1 MKTFTI
7 VGKSTL
13 GQQTKT
19 RVANGTI
26 KARTAVL
33 ARNGHTDIQFVELPE
48 PMSKPEA
55 IAFLEAQELMTPTFE
70 DVSADILA
78 REAELDQ
85 QMEDASVG
93 LDVEFTPEEEDS
105 EMDFN
110 NKASSIHY

>member
-13 GQQTKT
+13 GQQTKI

-33 ARNGHTDIQFVELPE
+33 ARNGHTDIQFVELPG
-48 PMSKPEA
+48 PMAKADAVSFFES
-55 IAFLEAQELMTPTFE
+55 QEIMAPKFE

-78 REAELDQ
+78 REAE
-85 QMEDASVG
+85 

>member
-13 GQQTKT
+13 GQQTKI

-33 ARNGHTDIQFVELPE
+33 ARNGHTDIQFVELPG
-48 PMSKPEA
+48 PMAKA
-55 IAFLEAQELMTPTFE
+55 DAVRFFEAQEIMAPTFE

-78 REAELDQ
+78 REAE
-85 QMEDASVG
+85 

>member
-13 GQQTKT
+13 GQQTKI

-48 PMSKPEA
+48 AMPKADAVS
-55 IAFLEAQELMTPTFE
+55 FFEAQESMTPKFE

-78 REAELDQ
+78 REDEL
-85 QMEDASVG
+85 EIE
-93 LDVEFTPEEEDS
+93 VELEEDS
-105 EMDFN
+105 ELDFN
-110 NKASSIHY
+110 NTASPIHY

>member
-13 GQQTKT
+13 GQQTKI

-33 ARNGHTDIQFVELPE
+33 ARNGHTDIQFVELPG
-48 PMSKPEA
+48 PMAKA
-55 IAFLEAQELMTPTFE
+55 DAVRFFEAQEIMAPKFE

-78 REAELDQ
+78 REAE
-85 QMEDASVG
+85 

>member
-33 ARNGHTDIQFVELPE
+33 ARNGHTDIQFVEL
-48 PMSKPEA
+48 S
-55 IAFLEAQELMTPTFE
+55 L
-70 DVSADILA
+70 
-78 REAELDQ
+78 
-85 QMEDASVG
+85 
-93 LDVEFTPEEEDS
+93 
-105 EMDFN
+105 
-110 NKASSIHY
+110 IHI

>member
-13 GQQTKT
+13 GQQTKI

-33 ARNGHTDIQFVELPE
+33 ARNGHTDIQFVELPG
-48 PMSKPEA
+48 PMAKA
-55 IAFLEAQELMTPTFE
+55 DAVRFFEAQEIMAPKFE

-93 LDVEFTPEEEDS
+93 LDIEVELEEDS
-105 EMDFN
+105 ELDFN
-110 NKASSIHY
+110 NTASPIHY

>member
-1 MKTFTI
+1 MTKTFTI

-13 GQQTKT
+13 GQQTKI

-48 PMSKPEA
+48 AMAKDEA
-55 IAFLEAQELMTPTFE
+55 VSFFEAQEIMTPKFE

-78 REAELDQ
+78 REEELEIEVEL
-85 QMEDASVG
+85 ED
-93 LDVEFTPEEEDS
+93 DS

>member
-1 MKTFTI
+1 MTKTFTI

-13 GQQTKT
+13 GQQTKI

-33 ARNGHTDIQFVELPE
+33 ARNGHTDISFIELPE
-48 PMSKPEA
+48 AMAKAEA
-55 IAFLEAQELMTPTFE
+55 VSFFEAQEITTPKFE

-78 REAELDQ
+78 REEELEVEVEL
-85 QMEDASVG
+85 ED
-93 LDVEFTPEEEDS
+93 DS

>member
-13 GQQTKT
+13 GQQTKI

-48 PMSKPEA
+48 AMPKADAVS
-55 IAFLEAQELMTPTFE
+55 FFEAQEIMTPKFE

-78 REAELDQ
+78 REEELEIEVEL
-85 QMEDASVG
+85 EDDA
-93 LDVEFTPEEEDS
+93 

-110 NKASSIHY
+110 NKASSIHYYFYILAH

>member
-1 MKTFTI
+1 MTKTFTI

-13 GQQTKT
+13 GQQTKI

-48 PMSKPEA
+48 AMPKAEA
-55 IAFLEAQELMTPTFE
+55 VAFFEAQEIMTPKFE

-78 REAELDQ
+78 REDE
-85 QMEDASVG
+85 
-93 LDVEFTPEEEDS
+93 LDVEFTPEEDYDS
-105 EMDFN
+105 ELDFN
-110 NKASSIHY
+110 NTASPIHY

>member
-13 GQQTKT
+13 GQQTKI

-33 ARNGHTDIQFVELPE
+33 ARNGHTDIQFVELPG
-48 PMSKPEA
+48 PMAKADAVSFFES
-55 IAFLEAQELMTPTFE
+55 QEIMAPKFE

-78 REAELDQ
+78 REAELD
-85 QMEDASVG
+85 
-93 LDVEFTPEEEDS
+93 VEFTPGEEDS

>member
-13 GQQTKT
+13 GQQTKI

-33 ARNGHTDIQFVELPE
+33 ARNGHTDIQFVELPGPRAKADADSFFE
-48 PMSKPEA
+48 S
-55 IAFLEAQELMTPTFE
+55 QEIMTPKFE

-78 REAELDQ
+78 REAE
-85 QMEDASVG
+85 

>member
-13 GQQTKT
+13 GQQTKI

-48 PMSKPEA
+48 AMPKAEA
-55 IAFLEAQELMTPTFE
+55 VAFFEAQEIMTPKFE

-78 REAELDQ
+78 REDELDI
-85 QMEDASVG
+85 
-93 LDVEFTPEEEDS
+93 EFTPEEDYDS
-105 EMDFN
+105 ELDFN
-110 NKASSIHY
+110 NTASPIHY

>member
-13 GQQTKT
+13 GQQTKI

-33 ARNGHTDIQFVELPE
+33 ARNGHTDIQFVELPG
-48 PMSKPEA
+48 PMAKADAVSFFES
-55 IAFLEAQELMTPTFE
+55 QEIMTPTFE

-93 LDVEFTPEEEDS
+93 LDIEVELEEDS
-105 EMDFN
+105 ELDFN
-110 NKASSIHY
+110 NTASPIHY

>member
-13 GQQTKT
+13 GQQTKI

-48 PMSKPEA
+48 AMPKAEA
-55 IAFLEAQELMTPTFE
+55 VAFFEAQEIMTPKFE

-78 REAELDQ
+78 REDE
-85 QMEDASVG
+85 
-93 LDVEFTPEEEDS
+93 LDVEFTPEEDYDS
-105 EMDFN
+105 ELDFN
-110 NKASSIHY
+110 NTASPIHY

>member
-1 MKTFTI
+1 MTKTFTI

-13 GQQTKT
+13 GQQTKI

-48 PMSKPEA
+48 AMAKAEA
-55 IAFLEAQELMTPTFE
+55 VSFFEAQEIMTPKFE

-78 REAELDQ
+78 REEELEIEVEL
-85 QMEDASVG
+85 ED
-93 LDVEFTPEEEDS
+93 DS

-110 NKASSIHY
+110 NTASPIHY

>member
-1 MKTFTI
+1 MTKTFTI

-13 GQQTKT
+13 GQQTKI

-33 ARNGHTDIQFVELPE
+33 ARNGHTDISFIELPE
-48 PMSKPEA
+48 AMAKAEA
-55 IAFLEAQELMTPTFE
+55 VSFFEAQEIMTPKFE

-78 REAELDQ
+78 REEELEVEVEL
-85 QMEDASVG
+85 ED
-93 LDVEFTPEEEDS
+93 DS

>member
-13 GQQTKT
+13 GQQTKA

-33 ARNGHTDIQFVELPE
+33 VRNGHTDIQFVELPE

-55 IAFLEAQELMTPTFE
+55 IAFFEAQELMTPTFE

-93 LDVEFTPEEEDS
+93 LDIEVELEEDS
-105 EMDFN
+105 ELDFN
-110 NKASSIHY
+110 NTASPIHY

>member
-13 GQQTKT
+13 GQQTKI

-33 ARNGHTDIQFVELPE
+33 ARNGRTDIQFVELPG
-48 PMSKPEA
+48 PMAKADAVSFFES
-55 IAFLEAQELMTPTFE
+55 QEIMAPKFE

-78 REAELDQ
+78 REAE
-85 QMEDASVG
+85 

>member
-78 REAELDQ
+78 REAELD
-85 QMEDASVG
+85 
-93 LDVEFTPEEEDS
+93 VEFTPEEEDS

>member
-13 GQQTKT
+13 GQQTKI

-33 ARNGHTDIQFVELPE
+33 ARTGHTDISFIELPDA
-48 PMSKPEA
+48 MAKAEA
-55 IAFLEAQELMTPTFE
+55 VSFFEAQEIMTPKFE

-78 REAELDQ
+78 REEELEVEVEL
-85 QMEDASVG
+85 ED
-93 LDVEFTPEEEDS
+93 DS

>member
-13 GQQTKT
+13 GQQTKI

-33 ARNGHTDIQFVELPE
+33 ARNGHTDIQFVELPG
-48 PMSKPEA
+48 PMAKA
-55 IAFLEAQELMTPTFE
+55 DAVRFFEAQEIMAPKFE

-85 QMEDASVG
+85 QIEDASVG

>member
-13 GQQTKT
+13 GQQTKI

-33 ARNGHTDIQFVELPE
+33 ARNGHTDIQFVELPG
-48 PMSKPEA
+48 PMAKADAVS
-55 IAFLEAQELMTPTFE
+55 FFEAQEIMAPKFE

-78 REAELDQ
+78 REAE
-85 QMEDASVG
+85 

>member
-13 GQQTKT
+13 GQQTKI

-48 PMSKPEA
+48 AMPKAEA
-55 IAFLEAQELMTPTFE
+55 VAFFEAQEIMTPKFE

-78 REAELDQ
+78 REAE
-85 QMEDASVG
+85 

>member
-19 RVANGTI
+19 RVANGSI

-33 ARNGHTDIQFVELPE
+33 ARNGHTDIQFVELPG
-48 PMSKPEA
+48 PMAKA
-55 IAFLEAQELMTPTFE
+55 DAVRFFEAQEIMAPTFE

-93 LDVEFTPEEEDS
+93 LDIEVELEEDS
-105 EMDFN
+105 ELDFN
-110 NKASSIHY
+110 NTASPIHY

>member
-13 GQQTKT
+13 GQQTKI

-26 KARTAVL
+26 KARTAV
-33 ARNGHTDIQFVELPE
+33 
-48 PMSKPEA
+48 
-55 IAFLEAQELMTPTFE
+55 
-70 DVSADILA
+70 LA

-93 LDVEFTPEEEDS
+93 LDIEVELEEDS
-105 EMDFN
+105 ELDFN
-110 NKASSIHY
+110 NTASPIHY

>member
-1 MKTFTI
+1 MKEAIMKTFTI

-13 GQQTKT
+13 GQQTKI

-48 PMSKPEA
+48 AMPKADAVS
-55 IAFLEAQELMTPTFE
+55 FFEAQEIMTPKFE

-78 REAELDQ
+78 REDEL
-85 QMEDASVG
+85 EIE
-93 LDVEFTPEEEDS
+93 VELEEDS
-105 EMDFN
+105 ELDFN
-110 NKASSIHY
+110 NTASPIHY